1 LLIQFTFLGLRVLVN
16 VNNLPLL
23 SEVIASIA
31 DLDVSV
37 FGIGVEVLV
46 LNFKNLTLL
55 VYNISSFSS
64 PELPPS

>member
-1 LLIQFTFLGLRVLVN
+1 
-16 VNNLPLL
+16 L

>member
-1 LLIQFTFLGLRVLVN
+1 
-16 VNNLPLL
+16 L

-46 LNFKNLTLL
+46 LNFKNLSFL
-55 VYNISSFSS
+55 VYNESLLSS